1 MVVTVHYL
9 AEAKDGP
16 IQSRR
21 KTVSQSGS
29 EVVISKGG
37 RYAVA
42 CQPDRKH
49 LAVVR
54 NKRVVDYFVAS
65 GDHRVVTCPKCKG
78 SLVYQQACGGQ

>member
-1 MVVTVHYL
+1 MVVVHYL

-21 KTVSQSGS
+21 KTISQAGS

-42 CQPDRKH
+42 CQPERKH

-54 NKRVVDYFVAS
+54 NKRVIDYFVAS
-65 GDHRVVTCPKCKG
+65 GDPRVVTCPGCKG
-78 SLVYQQACGGQ
+78 SLVYQQQCGGQ